1 MIEQELRNKLWEKA
15 SKEFETFK
23 VELLKES
30 KEALFDS
37 AYKIT
42 TMNDFTDMCDP
53 NCGCLSLDE
62 VKALLKE
69 KYPVYTMYSF
79 YQKTDAGGIS
89 DLYEAI
95 WYDLSELISQNKDKQ
110 KLNKTTNFER

>member
-23 VELLKES
+23 TELLKES
-30 KEALFDS
+30 KEELFDS

-95 WYDLSELISQNKDKQ
+95 WYDLSELISQNQENRKSK
-110 KLNKTTNFER
+110 NITRNER